1 VCTISHDDGA
11 VSVATSTNAA
21 DDTSGR
27 AARSVALT
35 SCDHVRV
42 RVSGGG
48 RAGGA
53 GGRGGRSGGAPS
65 RRAPSRM
72 TTAPSASP
80 PPPTPTT
87 TPPAHR
93 WRHSEP
99 CERKMM
105 SSMVGMAITGAGGRG
120 GRSGGAPSPGRAP
133 PPPPTTTSTP
143 APPRTLL
150 GWVPH
155 EARQPA
161 GSAMNML

>member
-1 VCTISHDDGA
+1 MASTGAGAGGVGGRARRALRGRTEPAGTISHDDGA

-105 SSMVGMAITGAGGRG
+105 SSMVGMAITGAGGEAGAQAAHRA
-120 GRSGGAPSPGRAP
+120 GRVHHLA
-133 PPPPTTTSTP
+133 
-143 APPRTLL
+143 
-150 GWVPH
+150 
-155 EARQPA
+155 
-161 GSAMNML
+161 